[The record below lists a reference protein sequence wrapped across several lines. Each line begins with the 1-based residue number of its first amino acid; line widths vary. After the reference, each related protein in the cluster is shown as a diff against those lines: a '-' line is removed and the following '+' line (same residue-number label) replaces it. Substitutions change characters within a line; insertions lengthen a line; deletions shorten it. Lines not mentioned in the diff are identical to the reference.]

1 LWPENDRVLLEELM
15 VSWLATLAPSL
26 AETSSAGLEL
36 LAGVPSSKGRGTS
49 GGDVHRIRAKFT
61 PADKWEKDERR
72 GGEDSSHIL
81 RQNAEYATQVYQL
94 VLFTF

>member
-15 VSWLATLAPSL
+15 ESWLATLAPSL

-36 LAGVPSSKGRGTS
+36 LAGVLSSKGRGTS

-61 PADKWEKDERR
+61 PADKWEKDERW
-72 GGEDSSHIL
+72 GGEESSHIL
-81 RQNAEYATQVYQL
+81 RQNAEYTTHVYQL
-94 VLFTF
+94 VHFTF